1 MNDVEIFAKTIPLGD
16 GCEIASCDESGLIA
30 ISKKAGKATHP
41 NPDGGKSAP
50 MVRAPYNFKGEYY
63 SWEGA
68 DGEANRLWLINRL
81 DSPTSGIVLAAANQE
96 AAAAAKRA
104 FLERKGSK
112 KYVALCVCRAPV
124 RAGTWRDTLYERKL
138 VGYVRNSFVRVAD
151 SSIKKAETKFFVEGF
166 DKNNYGVCLVR
177 LEPLTGITHQLRVQ
191 CAKHGMP
198 ILGDAT
204 YGNFAANKKIRSMS
218 KINRLFLH
226 CACTELEAEISG
238 KKVVFSAA
246 AKLPES
252 FEAIM
257 QKQKI

>member
-1 MNDVEIFAKTIPLGD
+1 M
-16 GCEIASCDESGLIA
+16 
-30 ISKKAGKATHP
+30 
-41 NPDGGKSAP
+41 
-50 MVRAPYNFKGEYY
+50 
-63 SWEGA
+63 
-68 DGEANRLWLINRL
+68 
-81 DSPTSGIVLAAANQE
+81 
-96 AAAAAKRA
+96 
-104 FLERKGSK
+104 
-112 KYVALCVCRAPV
+112 CRAPV

>member
-1 MNDVEIFAKTIPLGD
+1 MYYQLKCWVIFGLFPTGKLLLILRGNPAFGFAQPFFGKVKLF
-16 GCEIASCDESGLIA
+16 GCFFAFICMGKVPGLRPNSCT
-30 ISKKAGKATHP
+30 KA
-41 NPDGGKSAP
+41 
-50 MVRAPYNFKGEYY
+50 
-63 SWEGA
+63 
-68 DGEANRLWLINRL
+68 LLIN
-81 DSPTSGIVLAAANQE
+81 PN
-96 AAAAAKRA
+96 
-104 FLERKGSK
+104 
-112 KYVALCVCRAPV
+112 APAHSLI
-124 RAGTWRDTLYERKL
+124 RAGVRFVGPNKCHSRHFGNL
-138 VGYVRNSFVRVAD
+138 VCHCY
-151 SSIKKAETKFFVEGF
+151 SSCAVSSMAHAFSASSSTSPFS
-166 DKNNYGVCLVR
+166 
-177 LEPLTGITHQLRVQ
+177 IT
-191 CAKHGMP
+191 KHGMP

>member
-1 MNDVEIFAKTIPLGD
+1 M
-16 GCEIASCDESGLIA
+16 S
-30 ISKKAGKATHP
+30 
-41 NPDGGKSAP
+41 
-50 MVRAPYNFKGEYY
+50 R
-63 SWEGA
+63 
-68 DGEANRLWLINRL
+68 
-81 DSPTSGIVLAAANQE
+81 
-96 AAAAAKRA
+96 
-104 FLERKGSK
+104 
-112 KYVALCVCRAPV
+112 
-124 RAGTWRDTLYERKL
+124 
-138 VGYVRNSFVRVAD
+138 
-151 SSIKKAETKFFVEGF
+151 
-166 DKNNYGVCLVR
+166 
-177 LEPLTGITHQLRVQ
+177 EPLTGITHQLRVQ